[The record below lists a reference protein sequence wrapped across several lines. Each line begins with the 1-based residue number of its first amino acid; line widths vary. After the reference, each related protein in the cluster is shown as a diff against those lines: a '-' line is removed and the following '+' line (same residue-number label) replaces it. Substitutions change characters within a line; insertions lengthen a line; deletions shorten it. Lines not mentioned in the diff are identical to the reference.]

1 MPSTDPVAA
10 NVSFPRWSLVRLW
23 VLGLLLYSGLILISD
38 AAQAIWIND
47 IAWTIASALAAWACF
62 RAARSSIVRNGI
74 GWNLVGVGCATWFVG
89 QLIWNYRQL
98 VQGEPW
104 PARDISQAFFT
115 AFSVFIIAGA
125 LRLPERQAPPH
136 WTFRN
141 VANVGLVGSCL
152 AFTVLIG
159 VFEPAI
165 NSQISG
171 LYFLVGA
178 THTTLVSISFLVC
191 LYCLWSF
198 RWNVGWGSML
208 LLVIGMAVHAVS
220 NFVYARALLTDTYMP
235 GDLINMSWLV
245 VFGLIAA
252 AAHEQRWS
260 ARNPNNFLRRRLQ
273 ERERWL
279 EAVIPALLITIMVAV
294 AITVEITWSSRV
306 VASAAVLLLVFAW
319 ILGAREA
326 WIQRESQMLNDQLM
340 LTNEQLQIANA
351 ELRVS
356 ELRERELNAALE
368 QRVAERTA
376 QLKSAY
382 EELEGFSYAVAHDL
396 KAPLRAINSFAH
408 LLHAENSGQL
418 DERAKDH
425 LNRIR
430 NGALKMAA
438 LIDGLLS
445 YAKMERRSLYTSV
458 IDIRELVDGV
468 LSEFADEIQ
477 ARNVEIVRN
486 IEPLR
491 LRVDEE
497 GVALALRNIID
508 NALKYTRD
516 SAHPRVEISVRLDAE
531 HVVLRV
537 ADNGIGFDMQYRDHI
552 FRVFHRLHRDD
563 QYPGTGI
570 GLALVRKAIE
580 RMGGRIAVDS
590 TPGEGAQ
597 FSIEL
602 PRKGVLER

>member
-1 MPSTDPVAA
+1 
-10 NVSFPRWSLVRLW
+10 
-23 VLGLLLYSGLILISD
+23 
-38 AAQAIWIND
+38 
-47 IAWTIASALAAWACF
+47 
-62 RAARSSIVRNGI
+62 
-74 GWNLVGVGCATWFVG
+74 
-89 QLIWNYRQL
+89 NYRQL
-98 VQGEPW
+98 VEGHPW
-104 PARDISQAFFT
+104 PAQDISQAFFT

-125 LRLPERQAPPH
+125 LRLPEHQALPH

-152 AFTVLIG
+152 AFTILIG
-159 VFEPAI
+159 VLEPAI
-165 NSQISG
+165 NEQISG

-198 RWNVGWGSML
+198 RWNAGWGSML
-208 LLVIGMAVHAVS
+208 LLVVGMAVHAVS
-220 NFVYARALLTDTYMP
+220 NFVYARALLTGTYMP
-235 GDLINMSWLV
+235 SDLINMSWLV

-260 ARNPNNFLRRRLQ
+260 ARNPNNFLRRRLE

-306 VASAAVLLLVFAW
+306 IASAAVLLLVFAW

-340 LTNEQLQIANA
+340 ITNEQLQIANA

-408 LLHAENSGQL
+408 LLHAENSSQL
-418 DERAKDH
+418 DERAKEH

-458 IDIRELVDGV
+458 IEIGELIDRV

-477 ARNVEIVRN
+477 LRNVKIVRN

-516 SAHPRVEISVRLDAE
+516 SAHPRVEISARLDAE

-602 PRKGVLER
+602 PRTGVVES